1 MGREELVATLT
12 KSAEDVGRAKSI
24 QVADAPAP
32 VDQVE
37 VRLRLG
43 ADQRSRRL
51 RNGAQL
57 PVSADRVATWGSGA
71 VAGMAL
77 APPSGVAPGA
87 APFVGAKLLRRRPRR
102 RRNLRGGAAPF
113 SV

>member
-1 MGREELVATLT
+1 MRPEKLVATLT
-12 KSAEDVGRAKSI
+12 KSAEDVGPAKSI

-43 ADQRSRRL
+43 ADQRSLRL
-51 RNGAQL
+51 GNGAQL
-57 PVSADRVATWGSGA
+57 PISAGRVAAWGSGA
-71 VAGMAL
+71 AAGIGP
-77 APPSGVAPGA
+77 APPSGVVPWA

-113 SV
+113 S